1 MNRNQS
7 STCGLRPGVMRVA
20 ARLCLLTQVLFPVLA
35 GGRAGGEKITGVPG
49 VNPWCY
55 GRIP

>member
-35 GGRAGGEKITGVPG
+35 GAGPVVKKITGVAG